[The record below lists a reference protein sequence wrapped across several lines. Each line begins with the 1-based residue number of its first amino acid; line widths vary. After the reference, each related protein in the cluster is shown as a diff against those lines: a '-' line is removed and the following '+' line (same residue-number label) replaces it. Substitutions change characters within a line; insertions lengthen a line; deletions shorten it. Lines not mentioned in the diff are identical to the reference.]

1 MKNFR
6 HLQILNNRCIHSKKD
21 SNSDQQNLL
30 DALQK
35 LKKPVLSKKSKLNK
49 YQGMKITNK
58 TGSNSDQQNLLD
70 ALQKLKKPAIF
81 KETDLNKYLEM
92 KIEKTEYTQY
102 DFQEICKQTPNWWCP
117 LTFVQYGT
125 NITYLFL
132 RLWENFVLFSK
143 SSLLFHSFLILVNFP
158 NFEIFFSFYK
168 FISLTI
174 KVIIKN
180 SSVS

>member
-6 HLQILNNRCIHSKKD
+6 LLQILNNRCIHSKKD

-30 DALQK
+30 DVLQK

-125 NITYLFL
+125 TSTYLFL
-132 RLWENFVLFSK
+132 RLWKNFVFFSQ
-143 SSLLFHSFLILVNFP
+143 SALLFHSFFDTG
-158 NFEIFFSFYK
+158 EFSQF
-168 FISLTI
+168 
-174 KVIIKN
+174 
-180 SSVS
+180 